1 MNALRFFGVGM
12 MALGLVL
19 TGMGESFAAE
29 KKYPVKAINVII
41 PFQPGDT
48 DNNLRPFT
56 ERIGQILGQPLNF
69 VYKPGASGAVGA
81 GFVAN
86 ADPDGYTLVGSQQSS
101 LVIVPR
107 TQKGLTYSLKNF
119 APVCGLAGG
128 YNVIA
133 VQQGARWK
141 NIQELLAEAKQ
152 NPGKISYVSGSGALG
167 ITTLI
172 AEAFFKEA
180 GVKLNLIPA
189 QGSGPA
195 VTAILGG
202 HTDAVSSQIT
212 PAFPHILAGTLRP
225 LVVSTDKRVPALP
238 NVPTAMDLG
247 YRVSVPS
254 LYGLMAP
261 RGTPKDVIEAIALA
275 GRKASEEHKAAIEN
289 ALSKAGMMISY
300 AGPEGFAQ
308 FLMSQDDYWGK
319 TIATL
324 DLKMQ

>member
-1 MNALRFFGVGM
+1 MRVLRLFGVGIM
-12 MALGLVL
+12 VLGFLL
-19 TGMGESFAAE
+19 SGMGESLGAE
-29 KKYPVKAINVII
+29 KKYPTKPINVII
-41 PFQPGDT
+41 PFAPGDT

-56 ERIGQILGQPLNF
+56 DKMAQYLGQPLNF

-81 GFVAN
+81 GFVSTSE
-86 ADPDGYTLVGSQQSS
+86 PDGYTLMGSQQSC

-107 TQKGLTYSLKNF
+107 TQKGLNYSLKNF
-119 APVCGLAGG
+119 APICGLAGG

-133 VQQGARWK
+133 VPQGARWK
-141 NIQELLAEAKQ
+141 DIQELLAEAKK

-212 PAFPHILAGTLRP
+212 PAFPHIQAGTLRP
-225 LVVSTDKRVPALP
+225 LVISSDKRAPALP

-247 YRVSVPS
+247 YKVTVPS
-254 LYGLMAP
+254 LYGLLAP
-261 RGTPKDVIEAIALA
+261 KETPKEVVEALA
-275 GRKASEEHKAAIEN
+275 LAAKKASEEHRAAIE
-289 ALSKAGMMISY
+289 ASLSKAGMVISY
-300 AGPEGFAQ
+300 TGADGFTK

-319 TIATL
+319 TIAAL
-324 DLKMQ
+324 DLKMK

>member
-1 MNALRFFGVGM
+1 
-12 MALGLVL
+12 
-19 TGMGESFAAE
+19 MGQ
-29 KKYPVKAINVII
+29 Y
-41 PFQPGDT
+41 
-48 DNNLRPFT
+48 
-56 ERIGQILGQPLNF
+56 LGQPLNF

-81 GFVAN
+81 GFVSTSE
-86 ADPDGYTLVGSQQSS
+86 PDGYTLMGSQQSC

-107 TQKGLTYSLKNF
+107 TQKGLKYSLKNF
-119 APVCGLAGG
+119 APICGLAGG

-141 NIQELLAEAKQ
+141 NIQELLAEAKK

-212 PAFPHILAGTLRP
+212 PAFPHIQAGTLRP
-225 LVVSTDKRVPALP
+225 LVVSSDKRVPALP
-238 NVPTAMDLG
+238 NVPTALDLG
-247 YRVSVPS
+247 YKVTVPS
-254 LYGLMAP
+254 LYGLLAP
-261 RGTPKDVIEAIALA
+261 KETPKEVVEALA
-275 GRKASEEHKAAIEN
+275 LAAKKASEEHRAAIE
-289 ALSKAGMMISY
+289 ASLSKAGMVVNY
-300 AGPEGFAQ
+300 TGAEGFAK
-308 FLMSQDDYWGK
+308 FLMSQDEYWGK

>member
-1 MNALRFFGVGM
+1 MSAWRFFGVGIL
-12 MALGLVL
+12 ALILILGGGGVS
-19 TGMGESFAAE
+19 MKEE
-29 KKYPVKAINVII
+29 KKYPAKPISVII
-41 PFQPGDT
+41 PFAPGDT

-56 ERIGQILGQPLNF
+56 ERMAQILGQPMNF

-86 ADPDGYTLVGSQQSS
+86 AEADGYTLMGSQQSC

-133 VQQGARWK
+133 VQERSRWK
-141 NIQELLAEAKQ
+141 NIQDFLGEARK

-212 PAFPHILAGTLRP
+212 PAFPHIQAGTLRP
-225 LVVSTDKRVPALP
+225 LVVSTEKRVPALP
-238 NVPTAMDLG
+238 NVPTPLDLG
-247 YRVSVPS
+247 YRTKVPS
-254 LYGLMAP
+254 LYGLLAP
-261 RGTPKDVIEAIALA
+261 KGTPKEVIAALA
-275 GRKASEEHKAAIEN
+275 LAAKRAAEEHKAAIEN
-289 ALSKAGMMISY
+289 ALSKAGMMINYTGS
-300 AGPEGFAQ
+300 EGFSQ

>member
-1 MNALRFFGVGM
+1 MGIWRFFGVGIL
-12 MALGLVL
+12 ALSLILGGV
-19 TGMGESFAAE
+19 GESLAAE
-29 KKYPVKAINVII
+29 KKYPAKPISVII
-41 PFQPGDT
+41 PFAPGDT

-56 ERIGQILGQPLNF
+56 ERMAQILGQPMNF

-86 ADPDGYTLVGSQQSS
+86 AEADGYTLMGSQQSC

-133 VQQGARWK
+133 VQERSRWK
-141 NIQELLAEAKQ
+141 NIQDFLAEARQ

-212 PAFPHILAGTLRP
+212 PAFPHIQAGTLRP
-225 LVVSTDKRVPALP
+225 LVVSTEKRVPALP
-238 NVPTAMDLG
+238 NVPTALDLG
-247 YRVSVPS
+247 YRTKVPS
-254 LYGLMAP
+254 LYGLLAP
-261 RGTPKDVIEAIALA
+261 KGTPKEVIAALA
-275 GRKASEEHKAAIEN
+275 LAAKRAAEEHKAAIEN
-289 ALSKAGMMISY
+289 ALSKAGMMINYTGS
-300 AGPEGFAQ
+300 EGFSQ

>member
-1 MNALRFFGVGM
+1 MRVLKRFGIGM
-12 MALGLVL
+12 MVLGFILS
-19 TGMGESFAAE
+19 GMGESLGAE
-29 KKYPVKAINVII
+29 KKYPTKPINVII
-41 PFQPGDT
+41 PFAPGDT

-56 ERIGQILGQPLNF
+56 DKMAQYLGQPLNF

-81 GFVAN
+81 GFVSTSE
-86 ADPDGYTLVGSQQSS
+86 PDGYTLMGSQQSC

-107 TQKGLTYSLKNF
+107 TQKGLNYSLKNF
-119 APVCGLAGG
+119 APICGLAGG

-133 VQQGARWK
+133 VQKEARWK
-141 NIQELLAEAKQ
+141 NIQELLAEAKK

-212 PAFPHILAGTLRP
+212 PAFPHIQAGTLRP
-225 LVVSTDKRVPALP
+225 LIVSSDKRVPALP
-238 NVPTAMDLG
+238 NVPTALDLG
-247 YRVSVPS
+247 YKVSVPS
-254 LYGLMAP
+254 LYGLLAP
-261 RGTPKDVIEAIALA
+261 KETPKEVVEALA
-275 GRKASEEHKAAIEN
+275 LAAKKASEEHRAAIE
-289 ALSKAGMMISY
+289 ASLSKAGMVINY
-300 AGPEGFAQ
+300 AGADGFAQ
-308 FLMSQDDYWGK
+308 FLMSQDEYWGK
-319 TIATL
+319 TIAAL

>member
-1 MNALRFFGVGM
+1 MRGARLLGIGVMLFSLILSVMGD
-12 MALGLVL
+12 GL
-19 TGMGESFAAE
+19 AAE
-29 KKYPVKAINVII
+29 KKFPTKPINVII

-56 ERIGQILGQPLNF
+56 DKMVQYLGQPLNF

-81 GFVAN
+81 GFVAS

-101 LVIVPR
+101 LVLVPL

-119 APVCGLAGG
+119 VPICGLAGG
-128 YNVIA
+128 YNIIA
-133 VQQGARWK
+133 VQTGARWK
-141 NIQELLAEAKQ
+141 NIQELLGEAKK

-172 AEAFFKEA
+172 AEAFFKAA

-212 PAFPHILAGTLRP
+212 PAFPHIQAGTLRP
-225 LVVSTDKRVPALP
+225 LVVSTDKRVQALP
-238 NVPTAMDLG
+238 DVPTAVELG
-247 YRVSVPS
+247 YKVSVPS
-254 LYGLMAP
+254 LYGLLAP
-261 RGTPKDVIEAIALA
+261 KGTPKQVVEAIALA
-275 GRKASEEHKAAIEN
+275 AQKAAEEQRAAIE
-289 ALSKAGMMISY
+289 ASLSKAGMLISY
-300 AGPEGFAQ
+300 TGPEGFAQ
-308 FLMSQDDYWGK
+308 FLKSQDEYWTK
-319 TIATL
+319 TIKEL
-324 DLKMQ
+324 DLKM

>member
-1 MNALRFFGVGM
+1 MKGVRLFGIGVV
-12 MALGLVL
+12 LVSL
-19 TGMGESFAAE
+19 IFPWMGGSFAAE
-29 KKYPVKAINVII
+29 KKFPTKPINVII

-56 ERIGQILGQPLNF
+56 DKMPQYLGQPLNF
-69 VYKPGASGAVGA
+69 VYKPGASGAIGA
-81 GFVAN
+81 GFVAT

-101 LVIVPR
+101 LVLVPL

-119 APVCGLAGG
+119 APICGLAGG

-133 VQQGARWK
+133 VQPGARWK

-212 PAFPHILAGTLRP
+212 PAFPHIQAGTLRP
-225 LVVSTDKRVPALP
+225 LVVFTDKRVPTLP
-238 NVPTAMDLG
+238 DCPTAVEIG
-247 YRVSVPS
+247 YKVSVPS
-254 LYGLMAP
+254 LYGLLAP
-261 RGTPKDVIEAIALA
+261 KGTPKEVVEAIARA
-275 GRKASEEHKAAIEN
+275 AQKAAEEHRVAIN
-289 ALSKAGMMISY
+289 ASLSKAGMQISY
-300 AGPEGFAQ
+300 TGPEGFAQ
-308 FLMSQDDYWGK
+308 FLKSQDDYWTQ
-319 TIATL
+319 TIKTL
-324 DLKMQ
+324 DLKM

>member
-1 MNALRFFGVGM
+1 MRGIRIFWIGVM
-12 MALGLVL
+12 LFSLNLSVA
-19 TGMGESFAAE
+19 GEGIAAE
-29 KKYPVKAINVII
+29 KKFPAKPINVII

-56 ERIGQILGQPLNF
+56 DKMAQYLGQPLNF

-81 GFVAN
+81 GFVAT

-101 LVIVPR
+101 LVLVPL
-107 TQKGLTYSLKNF
+107 TQKGLNYSLKNF

-133 VQQGARWK
+133 VQPGARWK
-141 NIQELLAEAKQ
+141 SIQELLAEAKK

-172 AEAFFKEA
+172 AEAFFKEV

-212 PAFPHILAGTLRP
+212 PAFPHIQAGTIRA
-225 LVVSTDKRVPALP
+225 LVVSTDKRVQTLPDCPAA
-238 NVPTAMDLG
+238 VELG
-247 YRVSVPS
+247 YKTSVPS
-254 LYGLMAP
+254 LYGLLAP
-261 RGTPKDVIEAIALA
+261 KGTPKEVVDRIALA
-275 GRKASEEHKAAIEN
+275 ARKAAEEHKAAID
-289 ALSKAGMMISY
+289 ASLSKAGMLISY
-300 AGPEGFAQ
+300 TGPEGFAQ
-308 FLMSQDDYWGK
+308 FLKSQDEYWSK
-319 TIATL
+319 TVKTL
-324 DLKMQ
+324 DLKM

>member
-1 MNALRFFGVGM
+1 MKGIRFW
-12 MALGLVL
+12 
-19 TGMGESFAAE
+19 GMGVVLFSLIFLFVGEGFAAE
-29 KKYPVKAINVII
+29 KKFPIKPINVII

-56 ERIGQILGQPLNF
+56 NWMGQYLGQPLNF

-81 GFVAN
+81 AFVAA

-101 LVIVPR
+101 LVIVPL
-107 TQKGLTYSLKNF
+107 TQKGINYSWKNF
-119 APVCGLAGG
+119 TPICGLAGG

-133 VQQGARWK
+133 VQTESRWK
-141 NIQELLAEAKQ
+141 TIQNLLAEAKQ

-180 GVKLNLIPA
+180 DVRLNLIPA

-212 PAFPHILAGTLRP
+212 PAFPHIQAGALRA
-225 LVVSTDKRVPALP
+225 LVVSTDKRVQTLP
-238 NVPTAMDLG
+238 DCPTAVELG
-247 YRVSVPS
+247 YKVSVPS
-254 LYGLMAP
+254 LYGLLAP
-261 RGTPKDVIEAIALA
+261 KGTPKEVVEAIALA
-275 GRKASEEHKAAIEN
+275 AKKAAEEHKTTIDAS
-289 ALSKAGMMISY
+289 LSKAGMLINY
-300 AGPEGFAQ
+300 TGPEGFAQ
-308 FLMSQDDYWGK
+308 FIKSQDEYWSK
-319 TIATL
+319 TVKTL
-324 DLKMQ
+324 DLKM

>member
-1 MNALRFFGVGM
+1 MPRRNFLRN
-12 MALGLVL
+12 LSPS
-19 TGMGESFAAE
+19 SF
-29 KKYPVKAINVII
+29 

-56 ERIGQILGQPLNF
+56 DKMGPYLGQPVNF

-81 GFVAN
+81 GFVAS
-86 ADPDGYTLVGSQQSS
+86 AEPDGYTLVGSQQSS
-101 LVIVPR
+101 LVLVPL
-107 TQKGLTYSLKNF
+107 TQKGLNYNWKNF
-119 APVCGLAGG
+119 APICGLAGG

-133 VQQGARWK
+133 VQPGARWK
-141 NIQELLAEAKQ
+141 TIRELLAEAKA

-212 PAFPHILAGTLRP
+212 PAFPHIQAGTLRP
-225 LVVSTDKRVPALP
+225 LIVFTDKRVPALP
-238 NVPTAMDLG
+238 DVPTAMELG
-247 YRVSVPS
+247 YKVSVPS
-254 LYGLMAP
+254 LYGLLAP
-261 RGTPKDVIEAIALA
+261 KGTPKDVVQTIALA
-275 GRKASEEHKAAIEN
+275 AKKAAEEHKAAIEN
-289 ALSKAGMMISY
+289 SLSKAGMQVSY
-300 AGPEGFAQ
+300 TGPEGFEE
-308 FLMSQDDYWGK
+308 FLKSQDEYWNK
-319 TIATL
+319 TIKNL
-324 DLKMQ
+324 DLKMGN

>member
-1 MNALRFFGVGM
+1 MSAIRFLGIGM
-12 MALGLVL
+12 MALGIIFS
-19 TGMGESFAAE
+19 GMGESLAAE
-29 KKYPVKAINVII
+29 RKFPTKPITVII
-41 PFQPGDT
+41 PFAPGDT

-56 ERIGQILGQPLNF
+56 ERMGQYLGQPLNF

-81 GFVAN
+81 GFVSTSE
-86 ADPDGYTLVGSQQSS
+86 PDGYTLMGSQQSC

-107 TQKGLTYSLKNF
+107 TQKGLNYSLKNF
-119 APVCGLAGG
+119 APICGLAGG

-133 VQQGARWK
+133 VQKGARWK
-141 NIQELLAEAKQ
+141 NIQELLDEAKK

-212 PAFPHILAGTLRP
+212 PAFPHIQAGTLRP
-225 LVVSTDKRVPALP
+225 LVISSDKKVPALP
-238 NVPTAMDLG
+238 NVPTALDLG
-247 YRVSVPS
+247 YKVTVPS
-254 LYGLMAP
+254 LYGLLAP
-261 RGTPKDVIEAIALA
+261 RGTPKEVVEALA
-275 GRKASEEHKAAIEN
+275 LAAKKASEEHRAAVE
-289 ALSKAGMMISY
+289 ASLSKAGMMIHY
-300 AGPEGFAQ
+300 TGAEGFAQ
-308 FLMSQDDYWGK
+308 FLKSQDDYWGK
-319 TIATL
+319 TIAAL

>member
-1 MNALRFFGVGM
+1 MSGKKILWILVILCSA
-12 MALGLVL
+12 GLAVP
-19 TGMGESFAAE
+19 GEHFAAE
-29 KKYPVKAINVII
+29 KKFPTKPINVII

-56 ERIGQILGQPLNF
+56 DKMAQYLGQPVNF

-81 GFVAN
+81 GFVAV
-86 ADPDGYTLVGSQQSS
+86 AEPDGYTLVGSQQSS
-101 LVIVPR
+101 LVLVPL

-119 APVCGLAGG
+119 SPVCGLAGG
-128 YNVIA
+128 YNIIA
-133 VQQGARWK
+133 VQTGARWK
-141 NIQELLAEAKQ
+141 NIQELIAEAKK

-212 PAFPHILAGTLRP
+212 PAFPHIQAGTLRA
-225 LVVSTDKRVPALP
+225 LVVSTEKRVSALP
-238 NVPTAMDLG
+238 DTPTAVELG
-247 YRVSVPS
+247 YKVSVPS
-254 LYGLMAP
+254 LYGLLAP
-261 RGTPKDVIEAIALA
+261 KGTPKEVVDKIALA
-275 GRKASEEHKAAIEN
+275 AKKAAEEHRGAIE
-289 ALSKAGMMISY
+289 ASLSKAGMQILY

-308 FLMSQDDYWGK
+308 FLKSQDDYWTK
-319 TIATL
+319 TIKTL
-324 DLKMQ
+324 DLKM

>member
-1 MNALRFFGVGM
+1 MRVLRLFGVGM
-12 MALGLVL
+12 MILGFILA
-19 TGMGESFAAE
+19 GMGESSGAE
-29 KKYPVKAINVII
+29 KKYPTKPINVII
-41 PFQPGDT
+41 PFAPGDT

-56 ERIGQILGQPLNF
+56 DKMAQYLGQPLNF

-81 GFVAN
+81 GFVSTSE
-86 ADPDGYTLVGSQQSS
+86 PDGYTLMGSQQSC

-107 TQKGLTYSLKNF
+107 TQKGLKYSLKNF
-119 APVCGLAGG
+119 APICGLAGG

-133 VQQGARWK
+133 VQKEGRWK
-141 NIQELLAEAKQ
+141 NIQELLAEAKK

-212 PAFPHILAGTLRP
+212 PAFPHIQAGTLRP
-225 LVVSTDKRVPALP
+225 LVVSSDKRAPALP
-238 NVPTAMDLG
+238 NVPTALDLG
-247 YRVSVPS
+247 YKVTVPS
-254 LYGLMAP
+254 LYGLLAP
-261 RGTPKDVIEAIALA
+261 KETPKEIVEALA
-275 GRKASEEHKAAIEN
+275 LAAKKASEEHRAAIE
-289 ALSKAGMMISY
+289 ASLSKAGMVISY
-300 AGPEGFAQ
+300 TGADGFTK
-308 FLMSQDDYWGK
+308 FLMSQDEYWGK
-319 TIATL
+319 TIAAL
-324 DLKMQ
+324 DLKMK

>member
-1 MNALRFFGVGM
+1 MRTVRFWGVGIILFGLI
-12 MALGLVL
+12 LGV
-19 TGMGESFAAE
+19 TGESRAQ
-29 KKYPVKAINVII
+29 KKFPTKPITVVI

-56 ERIGQILGQPLNF
+56 DKMGQYLGQPLNF

-81 GFVAN
+81 GFVSSS
-86 ADPDGYTLVGSQQSS
+86 DPDGHTLVGSQQSC
-101 LVIVPR
+101 LVLVPL
-107 TQKGLTYSLKNF
+107 TQKGLKYNLSNF
-119 APVCGLAGG
+119 APICGLAGG

-133 VQQGARWK
+133 VQPQARWK
-141 NIQELLAEAKQ
+141 TIQELLAEAKA

-212 PAFPHILAGTLRP
+212 PAFPHIQAGALRP
-225 LVVSTDKRVPALP
+225 LVVFTDKRIPTLP
-238 NVPTAMDLG
+238 NVPTAVEVG
-247 YRVSVPS
+247 YNVSVPS
-254 LYGLMAP
+254 WYGLLAP
-261 RGTPKDVIEAIALA
+261 KATPKEIVDAIAQA
-275 GRKASEEHKAAIEN
+275 AKKASEEHKAAIEN
-289 ALSKAGMMISY
+289 SLSKSGMQLSY
-300 AGPEGFAQ
+300 TGPEGFSN
-308 FLMSQDDYWGK
+308 FLKSQNDYWTK
-319 TIATL
+319 TIKAL
-324 DLKMQ
+324 DLKM

>member
-1 MNALRFFGVGM
+1 MRGM
-12 MALGLVL
+12 RLLGLALMLFGFTLSL
-19 TGMGESFAAE
+19 TGESLSAE
-29 KKYPVKAINVII
+29 KKFPIKPINVII

-56 ERIGQILGQPLNF
+56 NRMSQYLGQPLNF

-81 GFVAN
+81 AFVAA

-101 LVIVPR
+101 LVIVPL
-107 TQKGLTYSLKNF
+107 TQKGINYSWKNF
-119 APVCGLAGG
+119 SPVCGLAGG

-133 VQQGARWK
+133 VQTESRWK
-141 NIQELLAEAKQ
+141 TIQDLLAEARQ

-180 GVKLNLIPA
+180 DVKLNLIPA

-212 PAFPHILAGTLRP
+212 PAFPHIQAGALRA
-225 LVVSTDKRVPALP
+225 LVVSTDKRVETLP
-238 NVPTAMDLG
+238 GCPTAVELG
-247 YRVSVPS
+247 YKVSVPS
-254 LYGLMAP
+254 LYGLLAP
-261 RGTPKDVIEAIALA
+261 KGTPKEVVETIALA
-275 GRKASEEHKAAIEN
+275 ARKAAEEHKAAID
-289 ALSKAGMMISY
+289 ASLSKAGMLISY
-300 AGPEGFAQ
+300 TGPEGLAQ
-308 FLMSQDDYWGK
+308 FIKSQDEYWSK
-319 TIATL
+319 TVKTL
-324 DLKMQ
+324 DLKM

>member
-1 MNALRFFGVGM
+1 MNAMRFLGIGM
-12 MALGLVL
+12 AVL
-19 TGMGESFAAE
+19 CLIFSGMGEGLAAE
-29 KKYPVKAINVII
+29 KKFPTKPITVII
-41 PFQPGDT
+41 PFAPGDT

-56 ERIGQILGQPLNF
+56 EKMGQYLGQPLNF

-81 GFVAN
+81 GFVSTSE
-86 ADPDGYTLVGSQQSS
+86 PDGYTLMGSQQSC

-119 APVCGLAGG
+119 APICGLAGG

-141 NIQELLAEAKQ
+141 NIQELLAEAKN

-212 PAFPHILAGTLRP
+212 PAFPHIQAGTLRP
-225 LVVSTDKRVPALP
+225 LVISSDKRVTPLP
-238 NVPTAMDLG
+238 NVPTALDLG
-247 YRVSVPS
+247 YKVTVPS
-254 LYGLMAP
+254 LYGLLAP
-261 RGTPKDVIEAIALA
+261 KGTPKEVVEALA
-275 GRKASEEHKAAIEN
+275 QAAKKASEEHRAAIE
-289 ALSKAGMMISY
+289 ASLSKAGMMISY
-300 AGPEGFAQ
+300 TGAEGFAQ
-308 FLMSQDDYWGK
+308 FLMSQDEYWGK
-319 TIATL
+319 TIAAL
-324 DLKMQ
+324 DLKVQ